1 MSKDSNAKAKHIGGR
16 EATYMAIE
24 NDKRRPIALDP
35 APDGSVESAAD
46 AKLPV
51 ETEIHLP
58 AETETRSRKAPP
70 RVLKPS
76 RANDRVCAPT
86 ADLEGHRA
94 ALRRVFGTLSED
106 YAQTMFGKLVVA
118 LRPNPF
124 EQLDEAT
131 LNAAIALIASM
142 QPETELEAMLAVQI
156 AATGFAGQKLLRQS
170 QHHLDEIHISVYGN
184 YAVKLLRLQ
193 LEMIQTLDRHRR
205 GNKQTVEVRHIHFH
219 PGAQGVVGI
228 VNAAKNER
236 QGDGEK

>member
-1 MSKDSNAKAKHIGGR
+1 MSRDSNAKAKHISGR
-16 EATYMAIE
+16 EATHMAIE
-24 NDKRRPIALDP
+24 NDRRRPIALDP
-35 APDGSVESAAD
+35 TPDGTVELASD
-46 AKLPV
+46 ARLPV
-51 ETEIHLP
+51 ETEANLP
-58 AETETRSRKAPP
+58 AETKLPSRKSPP

-76 RANDRVCAPT
+76 RANDQVCAPT
-86 ADLEGHRA
+86 PDLEGHRA

-106 YAQTMFGKLVVA
+106 FSQTMFGKLVAA

-131 LNAAIALIASM
+131 LNAAIALIDGM
-142 QPETELEAMLAVQI
+142 KPETELEAMLAVQI

-184 YAVKLLRLQ
+184 YAVKLFRLQ

-205 GNKQTVEVRHIHFH
+205 GNTQRVEVQHLHIHS
-219 PGAQGVVGI
+219 GAQGVVGI

-236 QGDGEK
+236 EGDGEK

>member
-1 MSKDSNAKAKHIGGR
+1 M
-16 EATYMAIE
+16 
-24 NDKRRPIALDP
+24 
-35 APDGSVESAAD
+35 
-46 AKLPV
+46 
-51 ETEIHLP
+51 
-58 AETETRSRKAPP
+58 TRCVHQHP
-70 RVLKPS
+70 
-76 RANDRVCAPT
+76 
-86 ADLEGHRA
+86 DLEGHRA
-94 ALRRVFGTLSED
+94 ALRSVFGTLSED
-106 YAQTMFGKLVVA
+106 FSQTMFGKLAAA

-205 GNKQTVEVRHIHFH
+205 GNTQRWRFNTSISIPEPRGWSELSTLQKMSE
-219 PGAQGVVGI
+219 
-228 VNAAKNER
+228 

>member
-1 MSKDSNAKAKHIGGR
+1 MSRESNAKEKHIGGR
-16 EATYMAIE
+16 EATHMAVE

-35 APDGSVESAAD
+35 APEDLVQSASD
-46 AKLPV
+46 ARLPAQTETYLPV
-51 ETEIHLP
+51 ETAP
-58 AETETRSRKAPP
+58 ARKAPP

-76 RANDRVCAPT
+76 RANDQVCAPT
-86 ADLEGHRA
+86 PDLESHRA

-106 YAQTMFGKLVVA
+106 FSQTMFGKLVVA

-184 YAVKLLRLQ
+184 YAIKLLRLQ
-193 LEMIQTLDRHRR
+193 LDIIHALDRHRR
-205 GNKQTVEVRHIHFH
+205 GNTQRVEVQHLHIHS
-219 PGAQGVVGI
+219 GAQGVVGI

-236 QGDGEK
+236 HGDGEK

>member
-1 MSKDSNAKAKHIGGR
+1 
-16 EATYMAIE
+16 MAIE
-24 NDKRRPIALDP
+24 NDKRRPIVLDP
-35 APDGSVESAAD
+35 KPVGSVDSASD
-46 AKLPV
+46 AQLPV
-51 ETEIHLP
+51 ETETHLP
-58 AETETRSRKAPP
+58 AETKAPTRKAPP

-76 RANDRVCAPT
+76 RANDQVCAPSS
-86 ADLEGHRA
+86 DLEGHRA

-193 LEMIQTLDRHRR
+193 LEMIQALDRHRR
-205 GNKQTVEVRHIHFH
+205 GNTQRVEVQHLHIHS
-219 PGAQGVVGI
+219 GAQGVVGI
-228 VNAAKNER
+228 VNAPKNEQ

>member
-1 MSKDSNAKAKHIGGR
+1 MSRDSNAKAKHIGGR
-16 EATYMAIE
+16 EATHMAIE

-35 APDGSVESAAD
+35 APVGSVESASD
-46 AKLPV
+46 AQLPV
-51 ETEIHLP
+51 ETETHLP
-58 AETETRSRKAPP
+58 AETKAPSRKAPP

-76 RANDRVCAPT
+76 RANDQVCAPT
-86 ADLEGHRA
+86 PDLEGHRV

-106 YAQTMFGKLVVA
+106 FSQTMFGKLVAA

-205 GNKQTVEVRHIHFH
+205 GNTQRVEVQHLHIHS
-219 PGAQGVVGI
+219 GAQGVVGI